1 MAARMNGGDHAELV
15 GSLLRP
21 EALKHARAK
30 LEAGELSPQEFK
42 RVEDRA
48 IDAAIALQEAAGF
61 KVITDG
67 ELRREVF
74 IDSIAAAVDGVSR
87 TPSAGQKV
95 TWHGGDETSESPESV
110 VDWTLG
116 VTGPVKFRR
125 SMVSEEFTYARARA
139 RSAVKVTLPSP
150 MTLTL
155 LWHPEFTPQVY
166 PDTFDLYAD
175 LAAVLRAEVEALV
188 ALGCTYVQIDAPDL
202 AKLVDEEGRRFFSD
216 AGADPDRVLTDG
228 VDLLNEIPKGFDGV
242 TFAMHLC
249 RGNSRGRWR
258 SAGGYEAIS
267 RQVFKRATAYDVFL
281 LEYDDDRSGSF
292 DPLRDLP
299 DDKVAVLGLVTTKR
313 GTLEES
319 DALIGRIDAA
329 AERFPKEQLALSP
342 QCGFASEV
350 AGNPLSTDEQEA
362 KLLRVVEVAERVW
375 GG

>member
-1 MAARMNGGDHAELV
+1 MAICMNGDHAELV

-21 EALKHARAK
+21 EALKHARTK

-48 IDAAIALQEAAGF
+48 VDAAIALQEAAGF

-74 IDSIAAAVDGVSR
+74 IDSIADAVDGVGR

-95 TWHGGDETSESPESV
+95 TWHGGDQLSDGTESV

-116 VTGPVKFRR
+116 VTGPVRFRR
-125 SMVSEEFTYARARA
+125 SIVSEEFTYARARA

-228 VDLLNEIPKGFDGV
+228 VDLLNEIPKGFDDV

-267 RQVFKRATAYDVFL
+267 QQVFKRATAYDLFL

-292 DPLRDLP
+292 EPLRDLP

-313 GTLEES
+313 GALEEP
-319 DALIGRIDAA
+319 DALIGRIGAA
-329 AERFPKEQLALSP
+329 AECFPKEQLALSP

-362 KLLRVVEVAERVW
+362 KLLRVIEVAERVW